1 LRNPIGA
8 KDWRRKQ
15 HKESFSEAHPKSG
28 SRTRTRF

>member
-15 HKESFSEAHPKSG
+15 HKESFREVHLSPV
-28 SRTRTRF
+28 